1 MVIRNSALAC
11 LVAVA
16 ATSAHAARPVSAA
29 APDASSPLSRVSAAT
44 SQLPSA
50 APAAEGFSAQRLERI
65 DAFLDEATRPGGYL
79 GAVALVAR
87 HGKIVHYKA
96 YGHADLARTRPMRT
110 DAIFRIYSM
119 TKTIASVAV
128 LMLLEEGKLALDEPV
143 GHFLPAFANAQ
154 VYAGGTPDAP
164 QLRKPAR
171 PVTIRHLL
179 THTAGF
185 ATVSGEPATELLE
198 RAKLREAKDLADYA
212 ARAATVPLGADPGT
226 RFRYDGVNTEIAGRI
241 VEVVS
246 GKPFDAFL
254 RERVFAPLGLRDT
267 GFSVDADAR
276 PRVPDFTTTDADG
289 RLALADHVTAREPG
303 VRLAA
308 YASGAG
314 GLYSTAADYWR
325 FSQMLLDGG
334 KPLLGRKTVELMMHN
349 HLMQTDLSIIGLYD
363 GEGFGLG
370 GSVVLDAGRRGRL
383 GSAGQFG
390 WSGASSTYY
399 TIDPAE
405 DLVAILMLQY
415 LPAGGAHDLPKLQ
428 HRYYNLVY
436 QALQ

>member
-143 GHFLPAFANAQ
+143 DRFLPAFANAQ

-198 RAKLREAKDLADYA
+198 RAKLREATDLADYA

-267 GFSVDADAR
+267 GFSVDVGAR

-349 HLMQTDLSIIGLYD
+349 HLMQADLSIIGLYD

-415 LPAGGAHDLPKLQ
+415 LPSGGAHDLPKLQ

>member
-1 MVIRNSALAC
+1 MVSRRRALAC
-11 LVAVA
+11 LAALVA
-16 ATSAHAARPVSAA
+16 AGTHAARSVSAA
-29 APDASSPLSRVSAAT
+29 GPAASSPLPQAPAAT
-44 SQLPSA
+44 SS
-50 APAAEGFSAQRLERI
+50 PADAGFSAQRLERL
-65 DAFLDEATRPGGYL
+65 DAFLGQATRPGGYL
-79 GAVALVAR
+79 GAAALVAR
-87 HGKIVHYKA
+87 HGRIVHHTA
-96 YGHADLARTRPMRT
+96 YGHADLARTRAMRT
-110 DAIFRIYSM
+110 DAIFRLYSM
-119 TKTIASVAV
+119 TKTIATVAV

-143 GHFLPAFANAQ
+143 ERFLPAFATVQ
-154 VYAGGTPDAP
+154 VWAGGTADAP

-198 RAKLREAKDLADYA
+198 RAQLRDAKTLADFA

-226 RFRYDGVNTEIAGRI
+226 RFRYDGVNTEIASRV

-246 GKPFDAFL
+246 GVTLDAFL

-267 GFSVDADAR
+267 GFAVESGKRA
-276 PRVPDFTTTDADG
+276 RVPDLVTNDADG
-289 RLALADHVTAREPG
+289 KLVVADHVSAREPG
-303 VRLAA
+303 ARLNA
-308 YASGAG
+308 YDSGAG

-325 FSQMLLDGG
+325 FAQMLLDGG
-334 KPLLGRKTVELMMHN
+334 KPLLGRKTVELMLHN
-349 HLMQTDLSIIGLYD
+349 HLMQTDLSVTGLPD

-370 GSVVLDAGRRGRL
+370 GSVLLDPGRRGRL

-415 LPAGGAHDLPKLQ
+415 LPAGGSHELPRLQ

>member
-1 MVIRNSALAC
+1 M
-11 LVAVA
+11 
-16 ATSAHAARPVSAA
+16 
-29 APDASSPLSRVSAAT
+29 
-44 SQLPSA
+44 PSA

-65 DAFLDEATRPGGYL
+65 DTFLTDATKPGGYL

-87 HGKIVHYKA
+87 HGRIVHHKA

-143 GHFLPAFANAQ
+143 AQFLPAFANVQ
-154 VYAGGTPDAP
+154 VYAGGTADAP
-164 QLRKPAR
+164 KLRKPAR
-171 PVTIRHLL
+171 PITIRHLL

-185 ATVSGEPATELLE
+185 ATVSGEAATKLLD
-198 RAKLREAKDLADYA
+198 RANLRDAKTLADYA
-212 ARAATVPLGADPGT
+212 ERAAHAPLGADPGT
-226 RFRYDGVNTEIAGRI
+226 RFRYDGVNTEIASRI

-246 GKPFDAFL
+246 GMPFDAFL
-254 RERVFAPLGLRDT
+254 GERVFAPLAMHDT
-267 GFSVDADAR
+267 GFAVAEDVR
-276 PRVPDFTTTDADG
+276 WRVPDFASSDG
-289 RLALADHVTAREPG
+289 DGKLVLADHVSARTPGAPLTAYP
-303 VRLAA
+303 
-308 YASGAG
+308 SGAG
-314 GLYSTAADYWR
+314 GLYATAADYWR

-349 HLMQTDLSIIGLYD
+349 HLMQTDLSVIGLYD

-370 GSVVLDAGRRGRL
+370 GSVLLDVGRRGRL

-405 DLVAILMLQY
+405 GLVAILMLQY

-436 QALQ
+436 QALVDDE

>member
-1 MVIRNSALAC
+1 MVSRRRVIAC
-11 LVAVA
+11 LAALVA
-16 ATSAHAARPVSAA
+16 AGTHAARSVSAA
-29 APDASSPLSRVSAAT
+29 GPAASSPLPQAPAAT
-44 SQLPSA
+44 SSSA
-50 APAAEGFSAQRLERI
+50 AGAGFSAQRLERL
-65 DAFLDEATRPGGYL
+65 DAFLADATRPGGYL

-87 HGKIVHYKA
+87 HGKIVHHAA
-96 YGHADLARTRPMRT
+96 YGHADLARTKPMRT
-110 DAIFRIYSM
+110 DAIFRVYSM
-119 TKTIASVAV
+119 TKTIATVAV
-128 LMLLEEGKLALDEPV
+128 LMLLEDGKLALDEPV
-143 GHFLPAFANAQ
+143 ERFLPAFANVQ
-154 VYAGGTPDAP
+154 VFAGGSIDAP

-198 RAKLREAKDLADYA
+198 RAQLRESKTLADFA
-212 ARAATVPLGADPGT
+212 ERTARVPLGADPGT
-226 RFRYDGVNTEIAGRI
+226 RFRYDGVNTEIASRI

-246 GKPFDAFL
+246 GVSFDAFL
-254 RERVFAPLGLRDT
+254 RDRVFAPLGLRDT
-267 GFSVDADAR
+267 GFTVEPGKRA
-276 PRVPDFTTTDADG
+276 RVPDLVTNDADG
-289 RLALADHVTAREPG
+289 KLVIADHVSAREPG
-303 VRLAA
+303 ARLNA
-308 YASGAG
+308 YDSGAG

-325 FSQMLLDGG
+325 FAQMLLDRG

-349 HLMQTDLSIIGLYD
+349 HLMQTDLSVIGLYD

-370 GSVVLDAGRRGRL
+370 GSVLLDPGRRGRL

-415 LPAGGAHDLPKLQ
+415 LPGGGAHDLPKLQ